1 VVLYDNY
8 MTDEQRLISELKE
21 GKSQAVREW
30 FKTYHDR
37 LLRLVLQRISLE
49 TDAEELVQET
59 FLNALKQLPLFRGD
73 SSLWTW
79 MVSIARH
86 EIADFYRKKY
96 AKKALH
102 TVPLGDLI
110 ISTKIQDS
118 SEISE
123 AVMYCLGKMKAESV
137 ELLKLKYVDSK
148 KVLEIAQDFGR
159 SVKSVESELFRARNE
174 FRALYAAYENE

>member
-1 VVLYDNY
+1 MLLYDNP
-8 MTDEQRLISELKE
+8 MTDEQRLISELKQ
-21 GKSQAVREW
+21 GKPKAVRKW

-79 MVSIARH
+79 MVSITRH
-86 EIADFYRKKY
+86 EVADFYRKKY
-96 AKKALH
+96 AKKALR
-102 TVPLGDLI
+102 TVPLGELI
-110 ISTKIQDS
+110 ISSKIQDS

-123 AVMYCLGKMKAESV
+123 AVMHCLGKMKSDSV
-137 ELLKLKYVDSK
+137 ELLKLKYIDSK
-148 KVLEIAQDFGR
+148 KVFDIAEDLGR

-174 FRALYAAYENE
+174 FRALYAAYEND